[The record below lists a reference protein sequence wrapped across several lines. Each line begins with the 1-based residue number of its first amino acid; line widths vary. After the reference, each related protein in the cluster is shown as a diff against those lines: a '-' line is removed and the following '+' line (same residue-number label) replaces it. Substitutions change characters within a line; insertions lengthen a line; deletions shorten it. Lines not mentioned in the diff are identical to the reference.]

1 MGRHRNLSE
10 NYINKMKEE
19 NTRSIGSA
27 ITYMMVN
34 VWKAIFIR
42 LAPQRL
48 GGYGRRNRQQM
59 KMAYTPNKVRA
70 ISFFWS
76 QFLTFISMFNSL
88 TATSNKYSTLLPS
101 FSFLSSLP
109 SFVLLIAHQSPHP
122 PFAFPSFFRRQVSP
136 RSPGLSWSPRLKR
149 PSVCQQLGLRCV
161 PLWLN
166 LLASL

>member
-34 VWKAIFIR
+34 MWKAIFIR

-88 TATSNKYSTLLPS
+88 TATSYKYSTLLPS

-122 PFAFPSFFRRQVSP
+122 PL
-136 RSPGLSWSPRLKR
+136 LSHLS
-149 PSVCQQLGLRCV
+149 LGDKSLHVAQACLDHLGSSD
-161 PLWLN
+161 PQC
-166 LLASL
+166 ASSWDWGVYHCDLIS